1 MWAPRAPIALPAG
14 RLYRGVKGLNM
25 GYSSSLPIAAA
36 CSAADLAV
44 LRHEL
49 ANVLNGLSGMTDL
62 LRSAGL
68 GPEQER
74 WLDAIEQSAKQM
86 HFLVRSATGCDDD
99 IRGEATAGQDK
110 FNGISLLERTIT
122 AHTPVAEAKGL
133 KLLLLVAPD
142 LPVYWLGQQRLLRQ
156 LLDNLLG
163 NAIKFT
169 DTGQVLL
176 EARRGEKRV
185 LNLFVQDTGT
195 GVPADE
201 RERIFKVR
209 ERGSNG
215 LGRPGSGLGLS
226 VCRRIVQ
233 SMHGSIRCVPATG
246 GGTQFE
252 VSLPETTVA
261 ACNRRLP
268 SHALS
273 SLSCVLHLDSPLAG
287 MIDSFLERIG
297 VTRREGG
304 TEEAA
309 ASGTRLQVSISE
321 CKPQEN
327 MAWPG
332 LVLRANGYP
341 EISDPLLLRPPILE
355 STLEQTLLRLALAW
369 RWHRLSPG
377 DRRG

>member
-1 MWAPRAPIALPAG
+1 
-14 RLYRGVKGLNM
+14 M
-25 GYSSSLPIAAA
+25 GHSSSLPIAAV
-36 CSAADLAV
+36 CTAADLAV

-86 HFLVRSATGCDDD
+86 HFLVQSTTGCSDDAC
-99 IRGEATAGQDK
+99 GEGPPGQRK
-110 FNGISLLERTIT
+110 FNAMNLLERTIT
-122 AHTPVAEAKGL
+122 AHTPLAGAKGL

-169 DTGQVLL
+169 DTGQVML
-176 EARRGEKRV
+176 EARRGDNQV
-185 LNLFVQDTGT
+185 LNLFVRDTGT
-195 GVPADE
+195 GVPAAD
-201 RERIFKVR
+201 RERIFGAGV
-209 ERGSNG
+209 RGSNG
-215 LGRPGSGLGLS
+215 PGHPGSGLGLS

-233 SMHGSIRCVPATG
+233 LMHGRICCVPASG

-252 VSLPETTVA
+252 VYLPDMTAAASERRPSL
-261 ACNRRLP
+261 
-268 SHALS
+268 ALS
-273 SLSCVLHLDSPLAG
+273 SLSCVLHLDKPLAD
-287 MIDSFLERIG
+287 MTASFLDRIG
-297 VTRREGG
+297 VSWRDGG
-304 TEEAA
+304 MGAVETD
-309 ASGTRLQVSISE
+309 GTRLLISISE
-321 CKPQEN
+321 SRQQEDG
-327 MAWPG
+327 AWPG

-341 EISDPLLLRPPILE
+341 EISDPLLLQPPILE
-355 STLEQTLLRLALAW
+355 STLEQALLRLALAW

-377 DRRG
+377 DRQG